1 MRLWQLTVVA
11 LALAGAACSNIPS
24 SETRHSGFLGD
35 YSRLV
40 KDPYWDNS
48 EYWVK
53 PDLNLRQNYDKRIV
67 LEPARYYVDPATQK
81 LIAERGEETAKV
93 LSHLNLAIRRELQA
107 GGYQLVK
114 SGDARSLRLRPAIT
128 GLIRNARDMKVGEY
142 LPIGF
147 LIGAGMQLTGV
158 RDQQVRIFFETE
170 IRNARTGE
178 LLGQSVSAASGN
190 EVSPSVKASAS
201 DTYQAL
207 DDWAR
212 QVRERLDRAYDE
224 GAEQR
229 AGR

>member
-1 MRLWQLTVVA
+1 MRSWKFA
-11 LALAGAACSNIPS
+11 LAVLVLAGTACSNIPS

-53 PDLNLRQNYDKRIV
+53 PGLNLRQDYDKRIV
-67 LEPARYYVDPATQK
+67 LEPARYYVDPDTQK

-107 GGYQLVK
+107 GGYQLVT
-114 SGDARSLRLRPAIT
+114 SGDARSLRVRPAIT

-147 LIGAGMQLTGV
+147 LIGAGMQLAGV

-178 LLGQSVSAASGN
+178 VLGQSVSAASGN

-212 QVRERLDRAYDE
+212 QVRERLDRAYGE
-224 GAEQR
+224 TKGQASR
-229 AGR
+229 

>member
-1 MRLWQLTVVA
+1 MRSWRLMAVA
-11 LALAGAACSNIPS
+11 LVLAVAACSNIPS
-24 SETRHSGFLGD
+24 AETRHSGFLGD
-35 YSRLV
+35 YSKLV

-53 PDLNLRQNYDKRIV
+53 PGLNLRQSYDKRIV
-67 LEPARYYVDPATQK
+67 LEPARYYVDPDTQK

-93 LSHLNLAIRRELQA
+93 LSHLNLALRRELQA
-107 GGYQLVK
+107 GGYQLVT

-128 GLIRNARDMKVGEY
+128 GLIRNARDMKPTEY
-142 LPIGF
+142 IPIGF

-170 IRNARTGE
+170 ISNGKTGE
-178 LLGQSVSAASGN
+178 VIAQSVSAASGN

-207 DDWAR
+207 DDWAK
-212 QVRERLDRAYDE
+212 QVRERLDRAYGEVE
-224 GAEQR
+224 GR
-229 AGR
+229 ASR

>member
-1 MRLWQLTVVA
+1 MVVV

-24 SETRHSGFLGD
+24 SESRHSGFLGD

-40 KDPYWDNS
+40 EDPYWDNS

-53 PDLNLRQNYDKRIV
+53 PDLNLRQNYDRRIA
-67 LEPARYYVDPATQK
+67 LEPSRYYVDPATQTV
-81 LIAERGEETAKV
+81 IRERGEETAKV
-93 LSHLNLAIRRELQA
+93 LAHLDQALRRELQA

-114 SGDARSLRLRPAIT
+114 SGDARSLRLSPAIT
-128 GLIRNARDMKVGEY
+128 GLIRNARDLKPTEY
-142 LPIGF
+142 IPIGF
-147 LIGAGMQLTGV
+147 LIGAGMQLGGV

-178 LLGQSVSAASGN
+178 LLAQSVSAASGN
-190 EVSPSVKASAS
+190 EIPPSVKAGAS
-201 DTYQAL
+201 DTYRAL

-224 GAEQR
+224 GVEQR